1 MKRGELLLCLLLM
14 AMSVLAQK
22 AVVSG
27 TVINGTTNQP
37 VSGASVAAEGITVV
51 TNEDGFFT
59 LKSDKALETI
69 VVSHLGFRS
78 KRLAVNGL
86 PSDNLKIR
94 LEPTAIQLREVL
106 VTGNNPYEL
115 VRAAITKIPQN
126 YSLVP
131 ELYRCFYRE
140 TAMKRQHYIC
150 VAEGVV
156 DMYKTG
162 YKQSNFRDKVAIS
175 KGRRLLS
182 PKQSDTLSVKVLG
195 GPVAPI
201 QLDMVKNTTFLL
213 NEQELEYY
221 DLKMETPTSIDE
233 RMQYV
238 ISLRPAVQK
247 EYPLYYGKLYID
259 QETLAF
265 THAELSLDMSDREK
279 ATAMMLISK
288 PVGVRFKPKELSLL
302 LDYRQGADGLTRLS
316 YIRTTFRFNCD
327 WKRRLLATSFAA
339 FCEMVVTN
347 TTNRDVQPIQGRES
361 FDQRDAFFD
370 KVDYFRDPA
379 FWQDYNIIEP
389 TESLDKA
396 VLRLLKKC

>member
-27 TVINGTTNQP
+27 IVINGTTNQP
-37 VSGASVAAEGITVV
+37 VSGASVAAEGVTVV

-106 VTGNNPYEL
+106 VTGNNPYDL
-115 VRAAITKIPQN
+115 VRAAINKIPQN

-238 ISLRPAVQK
+238 ISLGPAVQK

-396 VLRLLKKC
+396 VLRLLMKY

>member
-1 MKRGELLLCLLLM
+1 MLLM

-27 TVINGTTNQP
+27 IVINGTTNQP
-37 VSGASVAAEGITVV
+37 VSGASVAAEGVTVV

-106 VTGNNPYEL
+106 VTGNNPYDL
-115 VRAAITKIPQN
+115 VRAAINKIPQN

-150 VAEGVV
+150 VAEGVA

-175 KGRRLLS
+175 KQGRR
-182 PKQSDTLSVKVLG
+182 VKAG
-195 GPVAPI
+195 T
-201 QLDMVKNTTFLL
+201 MEEVKGDDSLEEVFL
-213 NEQELEYY
+213 ELE
-221 DLKMETPTSIDE
+221 
-233 RMQYV
+233 
-238 ISLRPAVQK
+238 
-247 EYPLYYGKLYID
+247 
-259 QETLAF
+259 
-265 THAELSLDMSDREK
+265 AE
-279 ATAMMLISK
+279 
-288 PVGVRFKPKELSLL
+288 
-302 LDYRQGADGLTRLS
+302 
-316 YIRTTFRFNCD
+316 
-327 WKRRLLATSFAA
+327 
-339 FCEMVVTN
+339 
-347 TTNRDVQPIQGRES
+347 
-361 FDQRDAFFD
+361 
-370 KVDYFRDPA
+370 
-379 FWQDYNIIEP
+379 
-389 TESLDKA
+389 
-396 VLRLLKKC
+396 

>member
-37 VSGASVAAEGITVV
+37 VSGASVAAEGVTVV

-115 VRAAITKIPQN
+115 VCAAINKIPQN

-288 PVGVRFKPKELSLL
+288 PIGVRFKPKELSLL

-327 WKRRLLATSFAA
+327 WKRRLLATSFSA

-396 VLRLLKKC
+396 VLRLLKKY